1 MDFIASLAKMSV
13 VLTAIAAGYLANKL
27 GYLGGEVDRKL
38 TKVILNITMP
48 AMTLGA
54 VATSAELPGTRE
66 LINLLEGVAAF
77 YGMALLLA
85 MLLPRLIGGTKA
97 QQSVWRFALSFPN
110 VGFIGIPVVTAF
122 FGPEAVIYAVIFMLP
137 FNVLSYALGPVMLS
151 GGFRN
156 FSFRK
161 LFTPAVVASV
171 AALVMTLF
179 RLRPPIQVGECLNI
193 VGDITAPL
201 SLMVIGSILAGLPI
215 GRVFA
220 SPRLWALTALRLIV
234 LPVLLRLLLQPLG
247 MEELALSVAIVE
259 MAMPVAANGSML
271 CMEYGGDMDTMAQAT
286 FLTTLLSM
294 VTVPLMVTVL
304 L

>member
-66 LINLLEGVAAF
+66 LINLLEGVAVF

-294 VTVPLMVTVL
+294 VTVPLMATVL

>member
-1 MDFIASLAKMSV
+1 MSV

-66 LINLLEGVAAF
+66 LINLLEGVAVF

-294 VTVPLMVTVL
+294 VTVPLMATVL

>member
-66 LINLLEGVAAF
+66 LINLLEGVAVF

-122 FGPEAVIYAVIFMLP
+122 FGPEAVIYAMIFMLP

-220 SPRLWALTALRLIV
+220 SPRLWVLTALRLIV

>member
-1 MDFIASLAKMSV
+1 MTVKQTVEI
-13 VLTAIAAGYLANKL
+13 TNKL

-66 LINLLEGVAAF
+66 LINLLEGVAVF

-294 VTVPLMVTVL
+294 VTVPLMATVL

>member
-1 MDFIASLAKMSV
+1 MDFITSLAKMSV
-13 VLTAIAAGYLANKL
+13 VLAAIAAGYLANKL

-66 LINLLEGVAAF
+66 LVNLLEGVAVF

-122 FGPEAVIYAVIFMLP
+122 FGPEAVIYAVIVMLP

-156 FSFRK
+156 FSVRK

-179 RLRPPIQVGECLNI
+179 RLRPPVQVGECLNI

-220 SPRLWALTALRLIV
+220 SPRLWVLTALRLIV

>member
-66 LINLLEGVAAF
+66 LINLLEGVAVF

-85 MLLPRLIGGTKA
+85 MLLPRLIGGTMA

-220 SPRLWALTALRLIV
+220 SPRLWVLTALRLIA

>member
-1 MDFIASLAKMSV
+1 MSV

-66 LINLLEGVAAF
+66 LINLLEGVAVF

>member
-66 LINLLEGVAAF
+66 LINLLEGVAVF

-85 MLLPRLIGGTKA
+85 MLLPRLIGGTRA

>member
-1 MDFIASLAKMSV
+1 MDFITSLAKMSV
-13 VLTAIAAGYLANKL
+13 VLAAIAAGYLANKL

-66 LINLLEGVAAF
+66 LVNLLEGVAVF

-122 FGPEAVIYAVIFMLP
+122 FGPEAVIYAVIVMLP

-156 FSFRK
+156 FSVRK

-179 RLRPPIQVGECLNI
+179 RLRPPVQVGECLNI

-220 SPRLWALTALRLIV
+220 SPRLWVLTTLRLIA

>member
-13 VLTAIAAGYLANKL
+13 VLAAIAAGYLANKL

-66 LINLLEGVAAF
+66 LVKMLEGVAVF

-110 VGFIGIPVVTAF
+110 IGFIGIPVVTAF
-122 FGPEAVIYAVIFMLP
+122 FGPEAMIYVVILMLP
-137 FNVLSYALGPVMLS
+137 FNVLTFTLGPVMLS

-156 FSFRK
+156 FSVRK
-161 LFTPAVVASV
+161 LLTPAVVASV
-171 AALVMTLF
+171 AALLMTLF
-179 RLRPPIQVGECLNI
+179 RLRFPIQVGECLNI

-220 SPRLWALTALRLIV
+220 SPRLWALTVLRLIA
-234 LPVLLRLLLQPLG
+234 LPVLLRVLLQPLG
-247 MEELALSVAIVE
+247 MEEMALSVAVVE

-271 CMEYGGDMDTMAQAT
+271 CMEYGGDMECIAQAT

>member
-66 LINLLEGVAAF
+66 LINLLEGVAVF

-220 SPRLWALTALRLIV
+220 SPRLWVLTALRLIA

>member
-1 MDFIASLAKMSV
+1 MSV

-66 LINLLEGVAAF
+66 LINLLEGVAVF

-220 SPRLWALTALRLIV
+220 SPRLWALTALRLIA

>member
-66 LINLLEGVAAF
+66 LINLLEGVAVF

-122 FGPEAVIYAVIFMLP
+122 FGPEAVIYAVIVMLP

-220 SPRLWALTALRLIV
+220 SPRLWALTALRLIA

>member
-66 LINLLEGVAAF
+66 LINLLEGVAVF

-179 RLRPPIQVGECLNI
+179 RLRPPVQVGECLNI

>member
-66 LINLLEGVAAF
+66 LINLLEGVAVF

>member
-1 MDFIASLAKMSV
+1 M
-13 VLTAIAAGYLANKL
+13 
-27 GYLGGEVDRKL
+27 
-38 TKVILNITMP
+38 
-48 AMTLGA
+48 
-54 VATSAELPGTRE
+54 
-66 LINLLEGVAAF
+66 
-77 YGMALLLA
+77 
-85 MLLPRLIGGTKA
+85 
-97 QQSVWRFALSFPN
+97 
-110 VGFIGIPVVTAF
+110 
-122 FGPEAVIYAVIFMLP
+122 
-137 FNVLSYALGPVMLS
+137 
-151 GGFRN
+151 
-156 FSFRK
+156 
-161 LFTPAVVASV
+161 
-171 AALVMTLF
+171 
-179 RLRPPIQVGECLNI
+179 GECLNI

>member
-1 MDFIASLAKMSV
+1 MSV

-66 LINLLEGVAAF
+66 LINLLEGVAVF

-122 FGPEAVIYAVIFMLP
+122 FGPEAVIYAVIVMLP

>member
-220 SPRLWALTALRLIV
+220 SPRLWALTALRLIA

>member
-66 LINLLEGVAAF
+66 LINLLEGVAVF

-85 MLLPRLIGGTKA
+85 MLLPRLIGGTRA

-171 AALVMTLF
+171 VALVMTLF

>member
-66 LINLLEGVAAF
+66 LINLLEGVAVF

-220 SPRLWALTALRLIV
+220 SPRLWALTALRLIA

>member
-66 LINLLEGVAAF
+66 LINLLEGVAVF

-122 FGPEAVIYAVIFMLP
+122 FGPEAVIYAVIVMLP

>member
-1 MDFIASLAKMSV
+1 MSV

-66 LINLLEGVAAF
+66 LINLLEGVAVF

-122 FGPEAVIYAVIFMLP
+122 FGPEAVIYAVILMLP

-161 LFTPAVVASV
+161 LLTPAVVASV

-179 RLRPPIQVGECLNI
+179 RLRPPVQVGECLNI

-220 SPRLWALTALRLIV
+220 SPRLWVLTALRLIA

-294 VTVPLMVTVL
+294 VMVPLMVTVL

>member
-1 MDFIASLAKMSV
+1 MSV

-66 LINLLEGVAAF
+66 LINLLEGVAVF

-97 QQSVWRFALSFPN
+97 QQSVWRFALRFPN
-110 VGFIGIPVVTAF
+110 VRFICIPVVTAF

>member
-1 MDFIASLAKMSV
+1 MDFITSLAKMSV
-13 VLTAIAAGYLANKL
+13 VLAAIAAGYLANKL

-66 LINLLEGVAAF
+66 LVNLLEGVAVF

-122 FGPEAVIYAVIFMLP
+122 FGPEAVIYAVIVMLP

-156 FSFRK
+156 FSVRK

-179 RLRPPIQVGECLNI
+179 RLRPPVQVGECLNI

-220 SPRLWALTALRLIV
+220 SPRLWVLTALRLIA